1 MAANYFLVI
10 SDDPKW
16 LQTSFWSF
24 RVKRCV
30 SESPDY
36 FELPPDYPLTTL
48 DYLRLPSNYLVYLCP
63 QSNIKHSK

>member
-1 MAANYFLVI
+1 MAENYFLV
-10 SDDPKW
+10 
-16 LQTSFWSF
+16 
-24 RVKRCV
+24 V
-30 SESPDY
+30 SGEKMRIRTPDY